1 MSMRKAERIIR
12 DKNKRLPEQYKKVD
26 TSING
31 DAEHLAEKHKDVEKK
46 LYPLRIDSRTIIYV
60 TKDKLTP
67 EYAEKKRK
75 SMNLER
81 KVEKKGGTTQVEI
94 DVEKLREMV
103 HAGMSPN
110 DIAKELGVSRT
121 TMYSYIKK
129 YDLRNGNRQ
138 RTLD

>member
-1 MSMRKAERIIR
+1 MRKAERIIR
-12 DKNKRLPEQYKKVD
+12 DKHKRLPEQCKKVD
-26 TSING
+26 TSVNG
-31 DAEHLAEKHKDVEKK
+31 DAEHLVEKHKDVEKK
-46 LYPLRIDSRTIIYV
+46 LYPLRIDKRTIIYV

-75 SMNLER
+75 SMNLE
-81 KVEKKGGTTQVEI
+81 KVRENRGGNAKADI

-110 DIAKELGVSRT
+110 DIAKEFGVSRT

-138 RTLD
+138 RTLA